1 MVVVERKNGIIIN
14 YNDLTRRVYMRIIIN
29 KEINIPKNNLK
40 KYLIDKTLIIYKV
53 LFLIIYTLSLSC

>member
-1 MVVVERKNGIIIN
+1 
-14 YNDLTRRVYMRIIIN
+14 MRIIIN

-53 LFLIIYTLSLSC
+53 LF